1 MSLSG
6 LLKIGSQTARTAA
19 SSSSTRVPGGTQP
32 ESTCK
37 RRDAP
42 VVAAEEREEI
52 LGEIVLV
59 ALVERADDA
68 EVHGDVL
75 RPLRIRDV
83 DEDVAGMHVGVK
95 EVVAEHLR
103 EEDLDAV
110 LGEPLDVG
118 ARGAQRGEVVDLNA
132 ERCARS

>member
-19 SSSSTRVPGGTQP
+19 SSSSTRVPAGTQL

-68 EVHGDVL
+68 EVDGDVL
-75 RPLRIRDV
+75 RLLQGR
-83 DEDVAGMHVGVK
+83 
-95 EVVAEHLR
+95 
-103 EEDLDAV
+103 
-110 LGEPLDVG
+110 
-118 ARGAQRGEVVDLNA
+118 
-132 ERCARS
+132 